1 MSKNFL
7 TNTFLYFKAFQ
18 NRDINSLEDM
28 YASNV
33 TLLDWDNNISGKQ
46 NVLDL
51 NKELFKE
58 IFTLNVIS
66 SKQVGNQTF
75 NEITIK
81 IDINKYTTVLNILD
95 VITFNDQFRIENITA
110 YKR

>member
-18 NRDINSLEDM
+18 NRDVKSLKDM
-28 YASNV
+28 YSSNV